1 MDVLIEKPKCL
12 NNLSFRKYLKLVA
25 IEKLYETVSLD
36 IKGCLASAQMS
47 ADPIQYLKN
56 KRAEFNEKICQ
67 ECKILGVS
75 WQNINCNIDRIDE
88 FYLMGDGL
96 LRECV
101 GDPILEQVLENESRL
116 FLKYVTLIM
125 SINEEILKWENQIPS
140 KKSMGGGKYNE
151 VQLSRIFERLKD
163 NGYLISTYGDVAFVN
178 MGMNKGDIRG
188 LQWIKK
194 NDRNKFVSKSALLS
208 LLIELG
214 FEDRARWMAKEYFGI
229 ELNRSTK
236 PSKEH
241 STKIKEIISRAT
253 R

>member
-125 SINEEILKWENQIPS
+125 SINEEILKLENQIPS

>member
-101 GDPILEQVLENESRL
+101 GDPILEQILENESRL
-116 FLKYVTLIM
+116 FVKYVTLIM
-125 SINEEILKWENQIPS
+125 SINEEIQKLENQVLS
-140 KKSMGGGKYNE
+140 KKSLGGVNITKY
-151 VQLSRIFERLKD
+151 S
-163 NGYLISTYGDVAFVN
+163 
-178 MGMNKGDIRG
+178 
-188 LQWIKK
+188 
-194 NDRNKFVSKSALLS
+194 
-208 LLIELG
+208 
-214 FEDRARWMAKEYFGI
+214 
-229 ELNRSTK
+229 
-236 PSKEH
+236 
-241 STKIKEIISRAT
+241 
-253 R
+253 